1 MKLLMENWRRYL
13 NEKKLFKKAK
23 IQPYNF
29 DWGLLGE
36 TEEQEEVEEEVLDIP
51 TLMKKLQDNPN
62 REIDIDKPKGTSK
75 SFGTDQ
81 SYELP
86 FDYCELNNL
95 INPIDGMG
103 LYLIIVPSTG
113 DKRQNLIPVGQ
124 VAYNN
129 KNRGNDKIIV
139 AHETNYTEEDK
150 KIIEEFF
157 EELPFFDPVE
167 WY

>member
-86 FDYCELNNL
+86 FDYGEWKNL
-95 INPIDGMG
+95 INPI
-103 LYLIIVPSTG
+103 
-113 DKRQNLIPVGQ
+113 QNGFKQ
-124 VAYNN
+124 
-129 KNRGNDKIIV
+129 
-139 AHETNYTEEDK
+139 E
-150 KIIEEFF
+150 
-157 EELPFFDPVE
+157 
-167 WY
+167 